1 MPIHADEEE
10 DAPDARS
17 REAERLA
24 RKARRQ
30 EGRRRAVLAAAREVV
45 VADGLGFTMDRVAA
59 AADVSK
65 PALYYY
71 FRSKE
76 ALVTAL
82 AIEVL
87 RVEVERVAR
96 AIVDAETA
104 EQAIAALVRARV
116 ELYQDDPDGFRI
128 LYLWAPVLGVDEAA
142 HLTEIVPLTE
152 VVIHTLEQRLD
163 RERRRGLARGVDPHR
178 LAMIT
183 WTTAQGVLA
192 ATLGMGASVSP
203 YSIDEL
209 ADEAIRSLL
218 RGLRAGPSSA

>member
-1 MPIHADEEE
+1 MPISRDE
-10 DAPDARS
+10 DRDSRA

-30 EGRRRAVLAAAREVV
+30 EGRRRAVMTAAREVV

-87 RVEVERVAR
+87 REEVEHVAR
-96 AIVDAETA
+96 AIVDAATA
-104 EQAIAALVRARV
+104 EEAIAALVRARV
-116 ELYQDDPDGFRI
+116 QHYQDDPDGFRI

-142 HLTEIVPLTE
+142 QLTELVPLTE
-152 VVIHTLEQRLD
+152 VVIHTLAQRLD
-163 RERRRGLARGVDPHR
+163 RERRRGFAPGVDPHR

-183 WTTAQGVLA
+183 WTSAQGVLA
-192 ATLGMGASVSP
+192 TTLGMGAAQSP
-203 YSIDEL
+203 YAIDEL
-209 ADEAIRSLL
+209 AEEAIRSLL
-218 RGLRAGPSSA
+218 RGLRSSHGQS